1 MTKFQRRSIYLSVLI
16 TILFLL
22 YKYSLSSGIISHNRY
37 TDLFE
42 IIYFISTSVV
52 TFKLFHDLITRN
64 RKYEQ
69 NQLNSKKFNEVLLNQ
84 SYNPDYYSGDI
95 NQAAKTMTREAVD
108 TLGADRCSVWL
119 YNKSRTSI
127 TCVELYVKSE
137 LLWYQDIKLYKKDYK
152 PYFDYIEV
160 NPIIIASDAENH
172 PATEC
177 FTETY
182 LKPLGI
188 KSMLDVPVIYKGDVL
203 GVVCIESYD
212 KREWTTEELNFS
224 QMLSSLYSFTH
235 SVNESNKL
243 SNVVT
248 SKENQITNRMDA
260 INRSNAVIE
269 FDLNGNVQFAN
280 NIFLDLM
287 GYNSEEI
294 VGQHHSMF
302 VRDEEKNSKSYS
314 DFWSKLK
321 KGQYFSGDIVR
332 VKKDGSLVYLI
343 ATYNPI
349 LNESGKTYRVM
360 KIATDVTSSVLQQI
374 EIEKKNTYLEHAAKI
389 IRHDMHSGINTYI
402 PRGVNSLERRLT
414 PEDIK
419 NLKIEAPLKMIREGL
434 THTQKV
440 YKGVYEFTNLVK
452 KDAVFHTSPYDL
464 KEILVNY
471 LNSTSYKS
479 QVLIS
484 DLVTTNVNDSLFCT
498 AVDNL
503 IRNGL
508 KYNDSDTKVVKIFM
522 ESDNTII
529 IQDNGRGMSQMDFEY
544 LSRPYVRKEGQ
555 RETGTGLGLN
565 ICLAIMEEHGFELT
579 CEKNNIGTKMK
590 IKIK

>member
-1 MTKFQRRSIYLSVLI
+1 MTKFQRRSIYLSALI

-22 YKYSLSSGIISHNRY
+22 YKYSLTSGILIHSRY

-42 IIYFISTSVV
+42 VIYFITTSVI

-69 NQLNSKKFNEVLLNQ
+69 NQLSSKKFNEVLLNQ

-95 NQAAKTMTREAVD
+95 NQAAKTMTKEAVE
-108 TLGADRCSVWL
+108 TLNSDRCSIWL
-119 YNKSRTSI
+119 FNKSKSSI
-127 TCVELYVKSE
+127 SCVELYVKSE

-152 PYFDYIEV
+152 AYFDYIED
-160 NPIIIASDAENH
+160 NPIIIADNAEAH

-177 FTETY
+177 FTESY
-182 LKPLGI
+182 LRPLGI
-188 KSMLDVPVIYKGDVL
+188 KSMLDVPIIFKGNVI
-203 GVVCIESYD
+203 GVVCIESLD
-212 KREWTTEELNFS
+212 QRNWATEELNFA
-224 QMLSSLYSFTH
+224 QMLSSFFSFSYSI
-235 SVNESNKL
+235 
-243 SNVVT
+243 
-248 SKENQITNRMDA
+248 KENLKLNDQFEKFDSFVDYSVLISRTDRQGKITYVNNKFEQVSGYSLEEVLGKDHKILNSGRHNRDYWTNMYKVVVKDKL
-260 INRSNAVIE
+260 IWNDIVTNKNKDGELYWVDSYIKGE
-269 FDLNGNVQFAN
+269 FDNNGKLTGFVS
-280 NIFLDLM
+280 LRYDVTDL
-287 GYNSEEI
+287 
-294 VGQHHSMF
+294 
-302 VRDEEKNSKSYS
+302 
-314 DFWSKLK
+314 
-321 KGQYFSGDIVR
+321 
-332 VKKDGSLVYLI
+332 VKKSH
-343 ATYNPI
+343 
-349 LNESGKTYRVM
+349 
-360 KIATDVTSSVLQQI
+360 

-402 PRGVNSLERRLT
+402 PRGVNSLERRLK
-414 PEDIK
+414 PEDIQ

-434 THTQKV
+434 VHTQKV

-452 KDAVFHTSPYDL
+452 KDAVFHTSPCDL

-484 DLVTTNVNDSLFCT
+484 DLVTTNVNESLFCT

-508 KYNDSDTKVVKIFM
+508 KYNDSDTKFVKIFM

-529 IQDNGRGMSQMDFEY
+529 IQDNGRGMSQLDFEY

-555 RETGTGLGLN
+555 KESGTGLGLN

>member
-1 MTKFQRRSIYLSVLI
+1 MTKFQRRSIYLSALI
-16 TILFLL
+16 TILFLF
-22 YKYSLSSGIISHNRY
+22 YKYSLTAGIITHNRY

-42 IIYFISTSVV
+42 VIYFLTTSVI
-52 TFKLFHDLITRN
+52 TFKLFHGLITRN

-69 NQLNSKKFNEVLLNQ
+69 TQLNSKKFNEVLLNQ

-108 TLGADRCSVWL
+108 TLDADRCSVWL
-119 YNKSRTSI
+119 YNKSRSSI

-160 NPIIIASDAENH
+160 NPIIIANDAETH

-188 KSMLDVPVIYKGDVL
+188 KSMLDVPIIYKGDVL
-203 GVVCIESYD
+203 GVVCIESFD

-248 SKENQITNRMDA
+248 SKENQIINRMNA

-269 FDLNGNVQFAN
+269 FDLNGTVQFAN

-302 VRDEEKNSKSYS
+302 VRDEEKNSKEYS
-314 DFWSKLK
+314 DFWNKLK

-332 VKKDGSLVYLI
+332 VKKDGTLVYLI
-343 ATYNPI
+343 STYNPI
-349 LNESGKTYRVM
+349 VNENGKTYRVM
-360 KIATDVTSSVLQQI
+360 KIATDVTSNVLQQI

-402 PRGVNSLERRLT
+402 PRGVSSLERRLS
-414 PEDIK
+414 PDDIEK
-419 NLKIEAPLKMIREGL
+419 LKISAPLKMIKEGL
-434 THTQKV
+434 IHTQKV

-452 KDAVFHTSPYDL
+452 KDAIFHTSPHDL
-464 KEILVNY
+464 KEILESY
-471 LNSTSYKS
+471 LTSTSYKS

-484 DLVTTNVNDSLFCT
+484 ELPTIDVNDSLFCT

-508 KYNDSDTKVVKIFM
+508 KYNDSDTKVIKIYM
-522 ESDNTII
+522 ESDNLLI
-529 IQDNGRGMSQMDFEY
+529 IQDNGRGMSQQDFEY
-544 LSRPYVRKEGQ
+544 LSKPYVRKQ
-555 RETGTGLGLN
+555 DQKETGTGLGLN
-565 ICLAIMEEHGFELT
+565 ICLAIMEEHGFNLY
-579 CEKNNIGTKMK
+579 CEKNDIGTKMI

>member
-1 MTKFQRRSIYLSVLI
+1 MTKFQRRSIYLSALI

-22 YKYSLSSGIISHNRY
+22 YKYSLTSGFINHNRY

-42 IIYFISTSVV
+42 VIYFISTSII

-95 NQAAKTMTREAVD
+95 NQAAKTMTKEAVE
-108 TLGADRCSVWL
+108 TLNADRCSIWL
-119 YNKSRTSI
+119 YNKSKSSI
-127 TCVELYVKSE
+127 SCVELYVKSE

-152 PYFDYIEV
+152 PYFDYIEG
-160 NPIIIASDAENH
+160 NPIIVADNAETH

-177 FTETY
+177 FTESY
-182 LKPLGI
+182 LRPLNI
-188 KSMLDVPVIYKGDVL
+188 KSMLDVPIIFKGNVM

-212 KREWTTEELNFS
+212 KRNWTTEELNFA
-224 QMLSSLYSFTH
+224 QMLSSFFSF
-235 SVNESNKL
+235 SFSI
-243 SNVVT
+243 
-248 SKENQITNRMDA
+248 KENLKLNDQFEKFDSFVDYSVLISRTDRQGKITYVNNKFEQVSGYSLEEVLGKDHKILNSGQHPRDYWTNMYKVVVKDKLIWNDIVTNRNKDGELYWVDSY
-260 INRSNAVIE
+260 IKGE
-269 FDLNGNVQFAN
+269 FDSNGR
-280 NIFLDLM
+280 LT
-287 GYNSEEI
+287 G
-294 VGQHHSMF
+294 F
-302 VRDEEKNSKSYS
+302 V
-314 DFWSKLK
+314 
-321 KGQYFSGDIVR
+321 
-332 VKKDGSLVYLI
+332 SLRY
-343 ATYNPI
+343 
-349 LNESGKTYRVM
+349 
-360 KIATDVTSSVLQQI
+360 DVTDLIKKSH

-402 PRGVNSLERRLT
+402 PRGVSSLERRLT
-414 PEDIK
+414 EDDIER
-419 NLKIEAPLKMIREGL
+419 LKLSSPLKMIKEGL
-434 THTQKV
+434 VHTQKV

-452 KDAVFHTSPYDL
+452 KDAVFHTL
-464 KEILVNY
+464 QHNVKEILTNY

-484 DLVTTNVNDSLFCT
+484 DLPTINVNESLFCT

-508 KYNDSDTKVVKIFM
+508 KYNDSDTKMVKIYM
-522 ESDNTII
+522 ETDNTIA
-529 IQDNGRGMSQMDFEY
+529 IQDNGRGMSQKDFEY
-544 LSRPYVRKEGQ
+544 LSKPYVRKEGQ
-555 RETGTGLGLN
+555 RESGSGLGLN

>member
-1 MTKFQRRSIYLSVLI
+1 MTKFQRRSIYLSALI

-22 YKYSLSSGIISHNRY
+22 YKYSLTSGFINHNRY

-42 IIYFISTSVV
+42 VIYFISTSII

-69 NQLNSKKFNEVLLNQ
+69 NQLNSKKFNGVLLNQ

-95 NQAAKTMTREAVD
+95 NQAAKTMTKEAVE
-108 TLGADRCSVWL
+108 TLNADRCSIWL
-119 YNKSRTSI
+119 YNKSKSSI
-127 TCVELYVKSE
+127 SCVELYVKSE

-152 PYFDYIEV
+152 PYFDYIEG
-160 NPIIIASDAENH
+160 NPIIIADDAETH

-177 FTETY
+177 FTESY
-182 LKPLGI
+182 LRPLNI
-188 KSMLDVPVIYKGDVL
+188 KSMLDVPIIFKGNVM

-212 KREWTTEELNFS
+212 KRNWTTEELNFA
-224 QMLSSLYSFTH
+224 QMLSSFFSF
-235 SVNESNKL
+235 SFSI
-243 SNVVT
+243 
-248 SKENQITNRMDA
+248 KENLKLNDQFEKFDSFVDYSVLISRTDRQGKITYVNNKFEQVSGYSLEEVLGKDHKILNSGQHPRDYWTNMYKVVVKDKL
-260 INRSNAVIE
+260 IWNDIVTNKNKDGNLYWVDSYIKGE
-269 FDLNGNVQFAN
+269 FDSNGR
-280 NIFLDLM
+280 LT
-287 GYNSEEI
+287 G
-294 VGQHHSMF
+294 F
-302 VRDEEKNSKSYS
+302 V
-314 DFWSKLK
+314 
-321 KGQYFSGDIVR
+321 
-332 VKKDGSLVYLI
+332 SLRY
-343 ATYNPI
+343 
-349 LNESGKTYRVM
+349 
-360 KIATDVTSSVLQQI
+360 DVTDLIKKSH

-402 PRGVNSLERRLT
+402 PRGVSSLERRLK
-414 PEDIK
+414 PEDIQ
-419 NLKIEAPLKMIREGL
+419 NLKIESPLKMIREGL
-434 THTQKV
+434 VHTQKV

-452 KDAVFHTSPYDL
+452 KDAVFHTSPHDL
-464 KEILVNY
+464 KEILTNY

-484 DLVTTNVNDSLFCT
+484 DLVTTNVNESLFCT

-522 ESDNTII
+522 ESDNVIA

-544 LSRPYVRKEGQ
+544 LSKPYVRKEGQ
-555 RETGTGLGLN
+555 RESGTGLGLN